1 MNYEAGTP
9 PGSPTVRFRIPPAS
23 PAPSSTYEPSQAL
36 LFPPSTPYWRI
47 LLASGKVRPG
57 YAIHTPED
65 VEKMD
70 DLEVLFYLEHKYCPT
85 SQYSATSL
93 PQTQEEESYLNI
105 MSLRVFDKLYRLLFA

>member
-47 LLASGKVRPG
+47 LLASGQVRPG

-65 VEKMD
+65 VENLA
-70 DLEVLFYLEHKYCPT
+70 DLDVLYYLELKYLCPT
-85 SQYSATSL
+85 SL
-93 PQTQEEESYLNI
+93 PLTQEEESYINI
-105 MSLRVFDKLYRLLFA
+105 MSLRIHDKLYRLLLPFA